1 MLQVNVCFNALY
13 PQDKQ
18 CDQQITHIAVVYT
31 ALNHLPILILLT
43 KLTHN
48 KIINKIKFCIVL
60 LSHKRQSSTRSDIL
74 FIR

>member
-1 MLQVNVCFNALY
+1 MHCFNVLY

-31 ALNHLPILILLT
+31 TLNHLTILLL
-43 KLTHN
+43 LTNN

-60 LSHKRQSSTRSDIL
+60 LSHKRQQQDQTFYL
-74 FIR
+74 FFY

>member
-1 MLQVNVCFNALY
+1 MLHVNVCFNAQY

-18 CDQQITHIAVVYT
+18 CDQQITHITVVYT
-31 ALNHLPILILLT
+31 TLNHLPILLLLT

-60 LSHKRQSSTRSDIL
+60 LSHKRQQQDQTFYL
-74 FIR
+74 FFY